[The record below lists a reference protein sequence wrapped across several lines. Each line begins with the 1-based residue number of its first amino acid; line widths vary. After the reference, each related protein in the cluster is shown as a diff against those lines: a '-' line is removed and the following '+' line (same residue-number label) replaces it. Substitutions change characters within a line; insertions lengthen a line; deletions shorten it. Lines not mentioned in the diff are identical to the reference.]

1 MAGNIIKN
9 IGGVTKEYV
18 AQLTNNASLLK
29 GVKMKYSDQFAKDG
43 AKVGNV
49 LNVKY
54 MDNPPIARGAQ
65 VQINSVVERTIPITI
80 LDVNQY
86 QAAFDFTSADMA
98 LSIESFNE
106 KTNLKQT
113 AQKMISEMEGDLANL
128 MMMFPQ
134 QVGTLGTTPGTA
146 AGAGMLMSTAP
157 QIFTNA
163 DAMLTSM
170 GASDYNRTMALTP
183 LASGLSVSALSGLQ
197 NPVDAIS
204 RQYREGRMGAKT
216 LNFDFIRNTNLPTF
230 TTGTR
235 SQAGGTVLIGS
246 QDGDSSIVMTGLGA
260 NATITKGEHFTV
272 AAVRAVNPLNQ
283 KQQGFLQSF
292 VVTADVLADANGN
305 ATVPVSPTITLSNPE
320 FMVGS
325 SMIKRYTTLPRN
337 VNGTVDALPLAN
349 ATVTFSGAAS
359 TIGVFNVAYQE
370 DSIVATAVDLP
381 EYEGQTLCHR
391 EHLENG
397 LAARLWKQADIQGDR
412 MICRFDSMVV
422 FTMIRTQCGVVVWG

>member
-1 MAGNIIKN
+1 MANTIKN
-9 IGGVTKEYV
+9 IGGVTKEIV
-18 AQLTNNASLLK
+18 AQLTNATSLIK
-29 GVKMKYSDQFAKDG
+29 GAKMKYSDQFAKDG
-43 AKVGNV
+43 AKIGNI

-54 MDNPPIARGAQ
+54 LDNPPISRGRQ
-65 VQINSVVERTIPITI
+65 VQITSVVERTIPITI

-86 QAAFDFTSADMA
+86 QAAFDFNSADFA
-98 LSIESFNE
+98 LSVESFTE

-113 AQKMISEMEGDLANL
+113 TTKMVSEMETDLANV

-146 AGAGMLMSTAP
+146 AGAGLLMSTAP

-163 DAMLTSM
+163 GAVMTSM
-170 GASDYNRTMALTP
+170 GALGNNRTMALSP
-183 LASGLSVSALSGLQ
+183 LASGISVSALAGLQ
-197 NPVDAIS
+197 NPTSQVS
-204 RQYREGRMGAKT
+204 KQYREGRMGAET
-216 LNFDFIRNTNLPTF
+216 LGFDFIESVNLPTF

-246 QDGDSSIVMTGLGA
+246 QDGDTSIVMTGLGA
-260 NATITKGEHFTV
+260 NATIAAGEHFTV

-292 VVTADVLADANGN
+292 AVTAAATADANGN
-305 ATVPVSPTITLSNPE
+305 ATVQISPSVSLSNPA
-320 FMVGS
+320 FMVGGT
-325 SMIKRYTTLPRN
+325 MVQRFPALPMN
-337 VNGTVDALPLAN
+337 VNGTVDALPLGG

-359 TIGVFNVAYQE
+359 ATGVFNVAYQE
-370 DSIVATAVDLP
+370 DAIVGTSVDLP
-381 EYEGQTLCHR
+381 IYEGNILCHQ

-397 LAARLWKQADIQGDR
+397 LSARLWKQADIEGDR
-412 MICRFDSMVV
+412 MICRIDSIVV